1 MHMDNAVMSEILTT
15 EQAAEYLHLG
25 RATVVS
31 QARQGRIPA
40 TKIAGRW
47 RFSRRQLRRWIEE
60 EAAEDQAL
68 VRAAEE
74 AYFDPDNQER
84 IPLEQIRAEL
94 GL

>member
-1 MHMDNAVMSEILTT
+1 MNMETTAMSDILTT

-25 RATVVS
+25 RATIVA

-40 TKIAGRW
+40 AKIAGRW
-47 RFSRRQLRRWIEE
+47 RFSRRQLRRWVE

-68 VRAAEE
+68 VKAAEE

-84 IPLEQIRAEL
+84 IPWEQVEAEL

>member
-1 MHMDNAVMSEILTT
+1 VINMEQIAMSEILTT
-15 EQAAEYLHLG
+15 EQAAEYLHLA
-25 RATVVS
+25 RATIVA

-60 EAAEDQAL
+60 AAEDQAL
-68 VRAAEE
+68 LRALEE
-74 AYFDPDNQER
+74 AAADPDNQER
-84 IPLEQIRAEL
+84 IPWEQVEAEL